1 MGNFNMMPENHLFQH
16 IFDLYHLKNLVN
28 EPTGFKS
35 KTPTTID
42 QFATNAQSLF
52 IHSSTL
58 EIGVSDYQKMVYTF
72 LKATSTK
79 RKSKFVNYRFF
90 RNFNQVCFEKKTL

>member
-52 IHSSTL
+52 IHYPTL

-90 RNFNQVCFEKKTL
+90 KNFNQVCFEKKTL